1 MTLVWKQ
8 KKLLLILLLIFTNT
22 LCACSSQNNIQGKIV
37 EISIQDIKSKIEQK
51 QTFILQFTKTSCP
64 YCKTLNFIEE
74 KYIKNNQ
81 DTIFVFDIENNPE
94 SFNENQDFIHAT
106 FNDLKTVP
114 SVYWI
119 EKGKPENQLPIV
131 DKQNQEYILSEW
143 IKDNK
148 TYYN

>member
-1 MTLVWKQ
+1 MKT
-8 KKLLLILLLIFTNT
+8 KKLLLILLLIFTNV